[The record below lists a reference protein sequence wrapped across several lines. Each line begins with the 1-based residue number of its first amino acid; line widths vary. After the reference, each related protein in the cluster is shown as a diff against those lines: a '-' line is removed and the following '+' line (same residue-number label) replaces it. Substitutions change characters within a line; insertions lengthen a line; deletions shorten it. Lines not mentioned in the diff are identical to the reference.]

1 MVKCLALLTASAGV
15 WLAVA
20 AVVVAAPSR
29 PAPQVKHTVGFIES
43 LALDGSVVAYD
54 VQGDQPHGPVCNRV
68 YAWNIAT
75 RSVAKVSGAGTCGA
89 DDSSTGAGV
98 FELAVAGSRIAWI
111 ANTGGLSESN
121 DRLFTATLPRPH
133 ERKLAS
139 TLRTGDVDCVLT
151 GRTLGGL
158 VGSGDLLAYNIWAT
172 AAASPGDEQ
181 SCATKITSGSLRR
194 ITAAGTSPLR
204 AGMDTLVAQDADGG
218 RVAVLHADGT
228 VELFS
233 AAGKPL
239 NTIGVDSA
247 KEIALAGSRLLVLTK
262 TRRIQVYSTQTGRPG
277 AAYPVPRVAG
287 SLAAAG
293 NIAAYASG
301 TALHVIRLTT
311 GKDSVVGTA
320 RKNIVAVAVSNRAIA
335 YAYNVYERVHKP
347 ATYRDVGTV
356 AVILVSQ
363 LG

>member
-1 MVKCLALLTASAGV
+1 MVKRLALLAAPAV
-15 WLAVA
+15 WLVVA

-54 VQGDQPHGPVCNRV
+54 VQGEQPHGPACNRV

-75 RSVAKVSGAGTCGA
+75 RRVAKVSGAGTCGA
-89 DDSSTGAGV
+89 DNSSTGAGV
-98 FELAVAGSRIAWI
+98 SELAVAGSRIAWI
-111 ANTGGLSESN
+111 ANTGGNTESN
-121 DRLFTATLPRPH
+121 DRLFTSSLPKPR
-133 ERKLAS
+133 ERKLAA
-139 TLRTGDVDCVLT
+139 TMRTGDVDCVLT
-151 GRTLGGL
+151 GRALGGL
-158 VGSGDLLAYNIWAT
+158 VGSGNLLAYNIWET

-194 ITAAGTSPLR
+194 ITAAGTSQLR
-204 AGMDTLVAQDADGG
+204 TGTDTVVAQDADGG
-218 RVAVLHADGT
+218 RVAVLHGDGT

-239 NTIGVDSA
+239 QTIGVDSPR
-247 KEIALAGSRLLVLTK
+247 EIALAGNRLLVLTK

-277 AAYPVPRVAG
+277 AAYAVPRVAG
-287 SLAAAG
+287 NLDASA
-293 NIAAYASG
+293 NIAAYAAG

-320 RKNIVAVAVSNRAIA
+320 RKNIDAVAVSNRAIA
-335 YAYNVYERVHKP
+335 YAYNVYERVRKP
-347 ATYRDVGTV
+347 ATYRDVGNV